1 MVKYYYDKYA
11 MTLKNTW
18 SLVGEAKDSNPLW
31 GTRLVIGRWIET
43 KNLNYIYPGFD
54 INSLTISGLNIN
66 SDMTLSNV
74 PTHPN
79 VTIFEQEYACVY
91 FKIDSIFY
99 KFGVLTSDSS
109 YTKLSKVVS
118 VEEKGLLQGSV
129 IAEDGTYPVNGK
141 HTDGF
146 WYVRK
151 GLANSAPTVSTIP
164 AQSTVRGTNKTVAL
178 SNYFSDVDGDA
189 LTYSASSNAVSV
201 ATVAVSGSILTIT
214 PAGLGSATITVTA
227 SDGKDGTVSTNFT
240 VTVTN
245 QAPIGTTIPNQS
257 GTKAV
262 PVSLNVAPYFS
273 DADGDALTFT
283 ASSSD
288 AGIAV
293 ATISGT
299 TLSIT
304 SKALGTAT
312 ITVTANDGKGG
323 TKASSFMFTVVNAPP
338 AVNLDTSDSQTLYEN
353 SAFIIN
359 GSTVDTDNGDVVSV
373 KYQINALPAKAIT
386 VNISDGVSALPF
398 NRQLTFKNSKLF
410 DGDTAVTEAL
420 VEGVAHTLK
429 VWAEDDK
436 TGKSVAVTRSFYVV
450 PNRAPLLNVNT
461 PAPTGSI
468 DSDKFTISGNCSDL
482 DGNEI
487 TVTRKINGASP
498 AEIYKGQGADWN
510 FEVSLAQLQ
519 IGQNMIVVEA
529 VDSYGAKVA
538 KTIKLQKDEI
548 KTPVNTATARYK
560 LTPPKGS
567 ATGVLLWVRRTETLQ
582 LDAKISMVLA
592 GEQEQYF
599 APTDEVTTAQVSQG
613 IVEDEFIFATA
624 EAKTDIVLKLEM
636 TKTHEDDAITLI
648 TGVFN

>member
-1 MVKYYYDKYA
+1 MVKYYYDKYY
-11 MTLKNTW
+11 MVRGTW
-18 SLVGEAKDSNPLW
+18 KFFGTVAFSPTIEYASTFYEATDGS
-31 GTRLVIGRWIET
+31 I
-43 KNLNYIYPGFD
+43 
-54 INSLTISGLNIN
+54 
-66 SDMTLSNV
+66 TLSDWKKYETIGEVKKPSYYFTSSPGYEIQRVDAIMANGTNTHFNV
-74 PTHPN
+74 S
-79 VTIFEQEYACVY
+79 AC
-91 FKIDSIFY
+91 
-99 KFGVLTSDSS
+99 S
-109 YTKLSKVVS
+109 YTKSALAVTDI
-118 VEEKGLLQGSV
+118 
-129 IAEDGTYPVNGK
+129 IADENTYPLNGR
-141 HTDGF
+141 HTDGY

-164 AQSTVRGTNKTVAL
+164 TQSTVRGTNKTVAL
-178 SNYFSDVDGDA
+178 SSYFSDVDGDA

-227 SDGKDGTVSTNFT
+227 SDGKGGTVSTNFT

-245 QAPIGTTIPNQS
+245 QAPIGTTLPNQS
-257 GTKAV
+257 GTKAA

-293 ATISGT
+293 ATISGA

-312 ITVTANDGKGG
+312 ITVTANDGKGA

-338 AVNLDTSDSQTLYEN
+338 TVNLETGDNQTLYEN
-353 SAFIIN
+353 SLFIIN

-386 VNISDGVSALPF
+386 VNISDGASTLPF

-410 DGDTAVTEAL
+410 DGDVAVTEAL
-420 VEGVAHTLK
+420 AEGVAHTLK

-487 TVTRKINGASP
+487 TMTRKINGASP
-498 AEIYKGQGADWN
+498 AEIHKGQGAEWN

-519 IGQNMIVVEA
+519 IGKNAISIEA
-529 VDSYGAKVA
+529 ADSYGAKVA
-538 KTIKLQKDEI
+538 KTVVIQKDENVS
-548 KTPVNTATARYK
+548 TVSTAAVRYNIE
-560 LTPPKGS
+560 PPKGT
-567 ATGVLLWVRRTETLQ
+567 ADGLILWVRRSKTLK
-582 LDAKISMVLA
+582 LSAEISMVLK
-592 GEQEQYF
+592 GEQEQF
-599 APTDEVTTAQVSQG
+599 QPLPVKEGGTVDLGNDVVEDLFIFDAEVAKEQVTLKLILEKTQDSDCIYQVSG
-613 IVEDEFIFATA
+613 
-624 EAKTDIVLKLEM
+624 VLS
-636 TKTHEDDAITLI
+636 
-648 TGVFN
+648 